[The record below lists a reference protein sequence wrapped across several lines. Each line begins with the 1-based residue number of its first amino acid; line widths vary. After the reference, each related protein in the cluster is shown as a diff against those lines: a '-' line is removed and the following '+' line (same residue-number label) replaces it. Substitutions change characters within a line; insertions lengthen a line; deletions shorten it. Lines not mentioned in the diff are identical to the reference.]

1 MSRKS
6 LNPLA
11 LHRPKSTARRIVWK
25 GLGDNDGVVVDIV
38 MKPLTDVDSVYLDKD
53 TNDNI
58 AKYVTGSTEKIDGK
72 EKHILP
78 EPIAPLGGETV
89 IVTKGA
95 CRIIA
100 MLMTCQVGDP
110 DELYS
115 FQEWAH
121 ILCIPEFQRAS
132 VKLSAGD
139 LIDELMEDPDWLNE
153 ESTDPLASTGD
164 GGSAS
169 SHTSQKSSEPIQ
181 KSPIEQTAS

>member
-11 LHRPKSTARRIVWK
+11 LHRPKSTAKRIKWK
-25 GLGDNDGVVVDIV
+25 GLGENEGKVVDIV
-38 MKPLTDVDSVYLDKD
+38 MKPLTDVDSVYLDND

-58 AKYVTGSTEKIDGK
+58 SKYVTGSTEVIDGK
-72 EKHILP
+72 ERHILP

-121 ILCIPEFQRAS
+121 ILCIPEFNRAA
-132 VKLSAGD
+132 VKLSATE
-139 LIDELMEDPDWLNE
+139 LIGELMAEPDWLNE
-153 ESTDPLASTGD
+153 DTKNPLASTED
-164 GGSAS
+164 GESAS
-169 SHTSQKSSEPIQ
+169 SPTSQKSSAPIQ
-181 KSPIEQTAS
+181 KSHIEQTAS